1 MNATGAWR
9 VLLVAGAVLL
19 AACRGA
25 EHSRATGGP
34 RLAPAAVLTAEI
46 RAAPTAVVEA
56 YRFALAN
63 RELLEQVPCHCGCGA
78 MGHRSNAACY
88 LAPNRGDGRLTFDT
102 HALGCTICVDITQD
116 VMRLSRQS
124 KSLAEIQAYVAD
136 RYARY
141 GPSNIP

>member
-9 VLLVAGAVLL
+9 VLLVAGAVVL

-25 EHSRATGGP
+25 EHSGATGEP

-56 YRFALAN
+56 YRFAIAN
-63 RELLEQVPCHCGCGA
+63 RALLERIPCHCGCGA

-88 LAPNRGDGRLTFDT
+88 LAPDRGDGTIAFDT
-102 HALGCTICVDITQD
+102 HALGCTICVDITRD
-116 VMRLSRQS
+116 VMRLQREGRT
-124 KSLAEIQAYVAD
+124 LADMQAYVAET
-136 RYARY
+136 YARY